1 MMRRGLI
8 AVLALSMSL
17 AACETDQ
24 PTPAEREAITSL
36 TRAFLQ
42 SLARSYSEMDV
53 KYLEG
58 IAAPRY
64 VNETYD
70 AIMTL
75 RANGDRLD
83 PVLVNLEIT
92 DLKVLRHANAYV
104 FCTET
109 WDTRRLDVVSGQL
122 KGHDPHSVL
131 HSAIQM
137 KLIQKRW
144 VVLYREVEETA
155 TGPRFVVRTP
165 KAGKP

>member
-1 MMRRGLI
+1 MRGRAWLLP
-8 AVLALSMSL
+8 LALSLTL
-17 AACETDQ
+17 AACETDK
-24 PTPAEREAITSL
+24 PTPQEREAITSL
-36 TRAFLQ
+36 TRAFLL

-53 KYLEG
+53 KYLEPL
-58 IAAPRY
+58 AAPRF

-75 RANGDRLD
+75 RANGDRLE

-109 WDTRRLDVVSGQL
+109 WDTRRLDVASGQL

-131 HSAIQM
+131 HSVIQM
-137 KLIQKRW
+137 KLVEKRW

-155 TGPRFVVRTP
+155 TGPRFLVRTP
-165 KAGKP
+165 KAQKP

>member
-1 MMRRGLI
+1 MRRRACLLL
-8 AVLALSMSL
+8 LALSLGL
-17 AACETDQ
+17 AACETDR
-24 PTPAEREAITSL
+24 PTAEEREAISSL
-36 TRAFLQ
+36 TRAFLL

-53 KYLEG
+53 RYLEP
-58 IAAPRY
+58 IAAPRF

-83 PVLVNLEIT
+83 PVLVNVEIT

-109 WDTRRLDVVSGQL
+109 WDTRRLDVASGQL

-131 HSAIQM
+131 HSVIQM
-137 KLIQKRW
+137 KLTDKRW

-155 TGPRFVVRTP
+155 TGPRFLVRTP
-165 KAGKP
+165 KAQKP